1 MRVEEL
7 MEAVSGRNILVVGD
21 VMLDEYL
28 WGNVHRMSPE
38 APVPVV
44 AVERQTHALGGAG
57 NVAANLASL
66 GSRVWLV
73 GAVGNDLQA
82 AQIAELLT
90 LTPSISS
97 YLYPCQ
103 DRPTITK
110 TRIIAHGQQLLRADR
125 EERHPIPGEAEEHIL
140 SWIQERLPGLHACV
154 LSDYAKGMLTE
165 KLISSVITSC
175 KQAHIPVIV
184 DPKGHRYSRYR
195 GATVVTPNLGEA
207 HLAVEMEDE
216 HLSLEEV
223 ADRLL
228 GEIHDGSLLITQ
240 GPRGMSLFRQGA
252 PVLHIPT
259 EARIIYDVTGAGDT
273 VVAVLALLLAL
284 NMDMETAARLA
295 NYAAGIVIGK
305 VGTASVSLEELCT
318 GLDLLK

>member
-1 MRVEEL
+1 MRVKEL
-7 MEAVSGRNILVVGD
+7 METVSGRNILVVGD

-38 APVPVV
+38 APVPIV
-44 AVERQTHALGGAG
+44 AVERQTQALGGAG

-66 GSRVWLV
+66 GSKVLLA

-90 LTPSISS
+90 LTPNISS

-110 TRIIAHGQQLLRADR
+110 TRIIAHGQQLMRADR
-125 EERHPIPGEAEEHIL
+125 EERHPISAEAEETIT
-140 SWIQERLPGLHACV
+140 SWIQGRLPGLHACV
-154 LSDYAKGMLTE
+154 LSDYAKGTLTE

-175 KQAHIPVIV
+175 KQAGIPVIV

-195 GATVVTPNLGEA
+195 GATVVTPNQAEA
-207 HLAVEMEDE
+207 HLAAEMEDE

-228 GEIHDGSLLITQ
+228 GEIREGALLITR
-240 GPRGMSLFRQGA
+240 GSKGMSLFRYGA
-252 PVLHIPT
+252 PVLHIPA

-284 NMDMETAARLA
+284 DMDMQTAARLA
-295 NYAAGIVIGK
+295 NYAAGIVVGK

-318 GLDLLK
+318 GLDRLH